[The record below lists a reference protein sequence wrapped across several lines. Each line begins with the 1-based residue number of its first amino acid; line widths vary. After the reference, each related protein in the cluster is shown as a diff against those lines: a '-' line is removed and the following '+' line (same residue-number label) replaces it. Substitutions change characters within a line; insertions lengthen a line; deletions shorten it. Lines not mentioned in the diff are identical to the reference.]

1 MQVLEAIKK
10 CYASLYTDRAIS
22 YRCLQGFAHEDV
34 ALSVGIQR
42 MVRSDLASAGVLF
55 TLDTDTGFPDVVVV
69 NASYGLGESV
79 VQVIMRV
86 IRSGLGL
93 GLYQIYYYDDDN
105 YQLR

>member
-1 MQVLEAIKK
+1 
-10 CYASLYTDRAIS
+10 
-22 YRCLQGFAHEDV
+22 
-34 ALSVGIQR
+34 

-93 GLYQIYYYDDDN
+93 WLYQIYYDDDDN
-105 YQLR
+105 NQLL

>member
-1 MQVLEAIKK
+1 
-10 CYASLYTDRAIS
+10 
-22 YRCLQGFAHEDV
+22 
-34 ALSVGIQR
+34 